1 MWFVS
6 DINMKKHGTLC
17 VEDYYNTL
25 DLISITIQDE
35 DSGDKRVIP
44 KERIHGLKDVFGV
57 DLEKG
62 LIFESTIDD
71 MLLYSAIDFVKE
83 VEDGSLI
90 TDNLYKYVVFT
101 IAGTQMTLGGFFFKS
116 KLYKVIG
123 SSYLVLLDKYV
134 YKIVDQ
140 KLFTKLRVLKR

>member
-6 DINMKKHGTLC
+6 DINMKKHRTLC

-35 DSGDKRVIP
+35 DSGDKKVIS
-44 KERIHGLKDVFGV
+44 KERIHGLKEVFGV

-62 LIFESTIDD
+62 LIFESTADD
-71 MLLYSAIDFVKE
+71 MLLYSAIDFEKE
-83 VEDGSLI
+83 VEDDTLI
-90 TDNLYKYVVFT
+90 MDNLYKYVVFT
-101 IAGTQMTLGGFFFKS
+101 IAGSQTTLGRLFFKVNFC
-116 KLYKVIG
+116 KVIG